1 MKGELLLED
10 VGGLT
15 GRNKFLFESGKLNT
29 IESPNASGKTTVIKG
44 LSAILSLPAED
55 GLAFEVARKLGL
67 RSRNEGGP
75 EPLVNVNSPAATISL
90 TTGEDSRM
98 LTVRR
103 TGEISNR
110 PPGNE
115 RFLLTSLLTRESE
128 IPRALT
134 EGNGNFEWIV
144 KEMSRARLYE
154 KERGAVERW
163 STSNELRLQQLG
175 TKEKE
180 VDEYESEIRDLK
192 KKIDTLTP
200 QKNRIEG
207 DLAKR
212 PAKDPKTEA
221 QYRKL
226 LEKSRELATVREGV
240 RKDVE
245 TAERNLTGFTHEME
259 TINREHDRWQ
269 KKVVELKSQLDAIAD
284 PDELKS
290 WEKEASDIEQNKIPP
305 LNSKMDK
312 VRGLLDFYELALAQA
327 GNRSELKCILC
338 EDGTLRTTKLQT
350 EIRNRKQE
358 ISKIQEERTRLI
370 QKKNEKI
377 SMVSEAKKRKTE
389 LDDQRKSAES
399 QERPL
404 KNQLSNKKSLQEKA
418 QQVFG
423 LRKKELAKVESE
435 LEEVEREKK
444 RIEKEIEKL
453 GTEESNLTEKLG
465 RLRGEIESSTAEID
479 KLSKTI
485 VESGT
490 ENIDGYPL
498 SLDQARKVM
507 LEWSETLQKVKEHLD
522 GKIYEQKRG
531 AAKQFNSKIKELMK
545 RLGFSEFQEI
555 RMDEETYEMKIIRKG
570 GKLQP
575 IASLSASE
583 KYAIATL
590 LQIAVKEAYMSE
602 MPFFVVDEV
611 VLDFDRDR
619 VKGVLAYLSET
630 AAERDWFVVV
640 ARIGETKDLTI
651 KHG

>member
-1 MKGELLLED
+1 MKGELILED

-29 IESPNASGKTTVIKG
+29 IESPNASGKTTVIKS

-75 EPLVNVNSPAATISL
+75 EPLVNVNSLLATISL

-103 TGEISNR
+103 TGEINNR

-134 EGNGNFEWIV
+134 EGNGDFEWIV

-154 KERGAVERW
+154 KDRGAVERW
-163 STSNELRLQQLG
+163 ATSNELRLQQLG

-180 VDEYESEIRDLK
+180 AGEIEEEIRALK
-192 KKIDTLTP
+192 KKIDSLTP
-200 QKNRIEG
+200 QKNRIESE
-207 DLAKR
+207 LAKR

-221 QYRKL
+221 EYRKL
-226 LEKSRELATVREGV
+226 LERSKELTTKRDGV
-240 RKDVE
+240 KEDVE
-245 TAERNLTGFTHEME
+245 SAERDLTGLTQQME
-259 TINREHDRWQ
+259 TINREHERWQ
-269 KKVVELKSQLDAIAD
+269 KKVVELKSQLEAIAD
-284 PDELKS
+284 PDELKR
-290 WEKEASDIEQNKIPP
+290 WEKEASDIEQKQIPP

-312 VRGLLDFYELALAQA
+312 VRGVLDLYELALTQA

-338 EDGTLRTTKLQT
+338 EDGTLRTSKLQA
-350 EIRNRKQE
+350 EIRSRRQE
-358 ISKIQEERTRLI
+358 ISKIQEDRTRLI
-370 QKKNEKI
+370 QRKNENL
-377 SMVSEAKKRKTE
+377 SRLAAATRRKKE
-389 LDDQRKSAES
+389 LDEERKLAES
-399 QERPL
+399 EERAL
-404 KNQLSNKKSLQEKA
+404 RNQLSGKKTTLDAFQTKLA
-418 QQVFG
+418 P
-423 LRKKELAKVESE
+423 RKKDLAKVESE
-435 LEEVEREKK
+435 LHEVEQEKN
-444 RIEKEIEKL
+444 RMEKTIEKL
-453 GTEESNLTEKLG
+453 GAEERNLAQKLG
-465 RLRGEIESSTAEID
+465 RLREEIESTTSEVNRLNKKVAD
-479 KLSKTI
+479 SA
-485 VESGT
+485 T
-490 ENIDGYPL
+490 ELIDGYPL
-498 SLDQARKVM
+498 PLDQARKVM
-507 LEWSETLQKVKEHLD
+507 SEWSETLQKIKEHLD
-522 GKIYEQKRG
+522 SRIYEQKRG

-555 RMDEETYEMKIIRKG
+555 RMDEETYELKIIRKG

-640 ARIGETKDLTI
+640 ARIGETRDLTV